1 MQGPVQRVHLALART
16 LGTGATPHSQ
26 GHHLVV
32 SAAGAR
38 PPDWGTSCGLEPG
51 ASRSSTAQVYYHL
64 LFSSG
69 SPRVTDTQCTAR
81 RVPG

>member
-16 LGTGATPHSQ
+16 PGTGATLPSQ
-26 GHHLVV
+26 RHHLVV

-51 ASRSSTAQVYYHL
+51 ASTQLHCPGVLPSL
-64 LFSSG
+64 LLLWR
-69 SPRVTDTQCTAR
+69 PRVTDTQCTAQ